1 MTNVSNIHSL
11 VLHVEQLIKQNQLL
25 QQENQTL
32 RMQTA
37 VQEETLATLTEQNQ
51 DQAGFSAEDEATM
64 TQLLSLLDARL
75 GGSIKEQ
82 SHDW

>member
-32 RMQTA
+32 RNQTA
-37 VQEETLATLTEQNQ
+37 EQEQTLTAITAQNQ

-64 TQLLSLLDARL
+64 TQLLSLLDSGL
-75 GGSIKEQ
+75 GGSNKEH
-82 SHDW
+82 SHD

>member
-1 MTNVSNIHSL
+1 

-82 SHDW
+82 SHD

>member
-1 MTNVSNIHSL
+1 MSNIHSL

-82 SHDW
+82 SHD

>member
-1 MTNVSNIHSL
+1 VTNVSNIHSL

-32 RMQTA
+32 RNQTA
-37 VQEETLATLTEQNQ
+37 EQEETLATLTEQNQ

-64 TQLLSLLDARL
+64 TQLLSLLDAGL
-75 GGSIKEQ
+75 GGSNKEQ
-82 SHDW
+82 SHD

>member
-1 MTNVSNIHSL
+1 MSNIHSL

-32 RMQTA
+32 RNQTA
-37 VQEETLATLTEQNQ
+37 EQEETLATLTEQNQ

-64 TQLLSLLDARL
+64 TQLLSLLDAGL
-75 GGSIKEQ
+75 GGSYKEQ
-82 SHDW
+82 SHD

>member
-1 MTNVSNIHSL
+1 VTNVSNIHSL

-32 RMQTA
+32 RNQTA
-37 VQEETLATLTEQNQ
+37 EQEETLATLTEQNQ

-64 TQLLSLLDARL
+64 TQLLSLLDAEL
-75 GGSIKEQ
+75 SGSNKEQ
-82 SHDW
+82 SHD

>member
-82 SHDW
+82 SHD

>member
-1 MTNVSNIHSL
+1 MSNIHSL

-32 RMQTA
+32 RNQTA
-37 VQEETLATLTEQNQ
+37 EQEETLATLTEQNQ

-75 GGSIKEQ
+75 GGSNKEQ
-82 SHDW
+82 SHD

>member
-32 RMQTA
+32 RNQTA
-37 VQEETLATLTEQNQ
+37 EQEETLATLTEQNQ
-51 DQAGFSAEDEATM
+51 GQAGFSAEDEATM
-64 TQLLSLLDARL
+64 TQLLSLLDAGL
-75 GGSIKEQ
+75 NGSNKEQ
-82 SHDW
+82 SHD

>member
-32 RMQTA
+32 RNQTA
-37 VQEETLATLTEQNQ
+37 EQEETLATLTEQNQ
-51 DQAGFSAEDEATM
+51 DQAGFSAVDEATM
-64 TQLLSLLDARL
+64 TQLLSLLDAGL
-75 GGSIKEQ
+75 GGSNKEQ
-82 SHDW
+82 SHD